1 MDPRLT
7 SNSLNSLFFC
17 LQLLCSGMTGVY
29 RLAQL
34 GPSAGYEFK
43 GKAYNVKE
51 RPRGITKTNHALPVA
66 IVQKQRKW
74 VFFLLKKKEI

>member
-17 LQLLCSGMTGVY
+17 LQLPCAGMTGMY

-34 GPSAGYEFK
+34 GPSACYEFK

-51 RPRGITKTNHALPVA
+51 RPRRITKVNHALLVT
-66 IVQKQRKW
+66 IVQKQTEMG
-74 VFFLLKKKEI
+74 FLSP